1 MTAEMFLILLTAFST
16 ITSLATEAV
25 KKLFDKM
32 EMKYASN
39 IIVLFV
45 SIAVGGVGTAGY
57 YIVNNTE
64 FTAANAIC
72 IVLMMAANWLGSM
85 VGYDKV
91 KQALTQ
97 FKTK

>member
-1 MTAEMFLILLTAFST
+1 MTAEIFLILLTAFST
-16 ITSLATEAV
+16 ATSLITEAV

-45 SIAVGGVGTAGY
+45 SVLVGGLGTIGY
-57 YIVNNTE
+57 YIINNVE
-64 FTAANAIC
+64 VTAANVACVVI
-72 IVLMMAANWLGSM
+72 MMVANWLGSM

-97 FKTK
+97 FKK

>member
-1 MTAEMFLILLTAFST
+1 MTAEIFLILLTAFST
-16 ITSLATEAV
+16 VTSLITEAV

-32 EMKYASN
+32 EMNYASN
-39 IIVLFV
+39 IVVLFV
-45 SIAVGGVGTAGY
+45 SVLVGGLGTIGY
-57 YIVNNTE
+57 YIINNTE
-64 FTAANAIC
+64 VTAANVACVVI
-72 IVLMMAANWLGSM
+72 MMVANWLGSM